1 MNLKLSGSD
10 NISSYMTAISRL
22 KSKALSIVLALLVKA
37 WYRFKTVICSLR
49 GKYWLQS
56 LRQVFLESMKSWLKY
71 EMFLRLSAFLR
82 SQIMDV
88 VEALAVV
95 AALEDLQFIT
105 ILVQGICW
113 LGTKFKVQR
122 DLATAYSRWKA
133 QGNNRRSKNLFNW
146 KKGSCGSFCSYPAGA
161 LQRQIRNWLVENFDF
176 LSIAD
181 DMAAGATGQLEIL
194 STAIMDGWMAGLGAA
209 QPPTTDALG
218 QLSEYARY
226 LYTSQLQHL

>member
-10 NISSYMTAISRL
+10 NISSYMAAISRL

-56 LRQVFLESMKSWLKY
+56 LRQVSPVERFLEKPNNGRSRSSSRGSSLGRSPVHYDSSSRNMLETWRQHIAGGKLKEITEEAKIY
-71 EMFLRLSAFLR
+71 S
-82 SQIMDV
+82 IGKK
-88 VEALAVV
+88 ALA
-95 AALEDLQFIT
+95 ALFVHT
-105 ILVQGICW
+105 
-113 LGTKFKVQR
+113 
-122 DLATAYSRWKA
+122 
-133 QGNNRRSKNLFNW
+133 
-146 KKGSCGSFCSYPAGA
+146 PAGA

-181 DMAAGATGQLEIL
+181 DMAAGAAGQLEIL
-194 STAIMDGWMAGLGAA
+194 STVIMDGWIAGLGAA